1 VPFVHL
7 HLHSEYSLL
16 DGACRIAEIP
26 KVASAMGHNAVAITD
41 HGAMFGAVDFYK
53 ACKKEGVKPIIGC
66 EVYVAHG
73 SRFDKTRTEES
84 SRYHLVLLCKNEVGY
99 KNLCYMV
106 SRGYTEGFYSKPRV
120 DMELLRTHSE
130 GLVCLSA
137 CLAGFIPKMILA
149 GDFEKAR
156 EHALELQKIFG
167 EGNFYLELQ
176 DHGMYGQKEVCEELL
191 SLHNETGIPLVATN
205 DVHYLRR
212 ADADTQAVLMCI
224 QTNNKISDGRPF
236 GFETDEFY
244 YKSTADM
251 ERLFAAYPDACANTQ
266 KIADMCSFDFCFDK
280 LYLPRFVPETGEE
293 PCDYL
298 ARLAREGFER
308 KVREG
313 DIVFTE
319 KHPESE
325 YRERIEYELS
335 VISKM
340 GYSEYYLIVQD
351 FIAAA
356 KSRGIPTGPGRGSGA
371 GSLVAYLCGITDV
384 DSIKHDLMFER
395 FLNPERVSMPD
406 FDTDFCYD
414 RRGEVIDYVSEK
426 YGKDHVCGIATFGT
440 LSAKAVIRDVGR
452 ALGMN
457 YADVDAVA
465 KAVPGDIGV
474 TLADALK
481 GKLGE
486 MYSSSAEVKKLI
498 DISMQLEGMPRH
510 VSAHAAGIVITDR
523 PVYEYV
529 PCAVSSDMT
538 LTQFTMDTVAGL
550 GLLKFDFLGLRYLTI
565 ISDTEKQIKENEPDF
580 DINKIPLDDGAAY
593 NVISQGK
600 TEGLFQLE
608 SAGMKKLLMN
618 MQPHNIEDVVLAI
631 ALYRPG
637 PMDSIPLFL
646 ANRKHPEKVT
656 YKCDALRDIL
666 ANTSGCII
674 YQEQVM
680 QICRTLAGFSF
691 GRADIVRRAMS
702 KKKSGEMEKEHD
714 AFIYGEKDAQGRE
727 VCTGALA
734 AGLSQKDA
742 EEIFSDMADFAKYAF
757 NKSHATAY
765 AYLSYRTAYLKAHYP
780 CEYFASLISS
790 VSDNITK
797 SASYIEEARKM
808 KIEVLGPDIN
818 ESRKTYHV
826 TKGANGKKSIRF
838 GLLGIKNVGDAF
850 LSRVIAEREENGAFA
865 SFIDFVK
872 RMSTYELNKRQVEAL
887 IGSGAL
893 DSLGTQRSAL
903 HAEYE
908 NIIDIYLRRAREQNA
923 DQMDLF
929 TLGNISLKETFGDTD
944 KYNFP
949 DIPEYSV
956 KEKLRQEK
964 EFTGMY
970 FSGHPLDDYAEAMEE
985 ILPMPIGAIL
995 SSFSEE
1001 SNESEADEGTIAFA
1015 DKQRVKL
1022 CGIINAKT
1030 VKSTKNGA
1038 SMAFVTIEDKT
1049 GEIEL
1054 VVFPK
1059 IFADCSHIL
1068 MKDTAICLR
1077 GEISA
1082 EEGKAPKILVS
1093 GVNLIS
1099 EGLPEEAAARRR
1111 AQSAPLPSTP
1121 PPTEKERVQAYIPET
1136 PKDKKLYLKIPDK
1149 DGELFTKVISIISIF
1164 DGRTPVIIYNEK
1176 EKKYEKYSSGIDIRP
1191 NMLAYLKTLLGNNSV
1206 VLK

>member
-1 VPFVHL
+1 MPFVHL

-16 DGACRIAEIP
+16 DGACRISEIP
-26 KVASAMGHNAVAITD
+26 TIAASMGHNAVAITD
-41 HGAMFGAVDFYK
+41 HGAMFGAVDFYRS
-53 ACKKEGVKPIIGC
+53 CKKAGIKPIIGC
-66 EVYVAHG
+66 EVYVSSG
-73 SRFDKTRTEES
+73 SRFEKSRNEEN
-84 SRYHLVLLCKNEVGY
+84 SRYHLLLLCKNETGY
-99 KNLCYMV
+99 RNLCYMV
-106 SRGYTEGFYSKPRV
+106 SKGYTEGFYSKPRI

-137 CLAGFIPKMILA
+137 CLAGFIPQMILA
-149 GDFEKAR
+149 GDYEKAK
-156 EHALELQKIFG
+156 EYALELNSLFG
-167 EGNFYLELQ
+167 AGNFYLELQ
-176 DHGMYGQKEVCEELL
+176 DHGMQGQKEVCEALL

-224 QTNNKISDGRPF
+224 QTNSKISDGRPF
-236 GFETDEFY
+236 GFDTDEFY
-244 YKSTADM
+244 FKSTSEM
-251 ERLFAAYPDACANTQ
+251 ERLFSAYPDACANTQ
-266 KIADMCSFDFCFDK
+266 KIADMCGFDFNFDK
-280 LYLPRFVPETGEE
+280 LYLPKFIPDSGKTPCEHLRFLAEKGFKTKVERGE
-293 PCDYL
+293 
-298 ARLAREGFER
+298 
-308 KVREG
+308 
-313 DIVFTE
+313 IIFTE

-325 YRERIEYELS
+325 YRERMDYELS

-356 KSRGIPTGPGRGSGA
+356 KARSIPTGPGRGSGA

-426 YGKDHVCGIATFGT
+426 YGSDHVCGIATFGT

-465 KAVPGDIGV
+465 KAVPNDLHV

-481 GKLGE
+481 GKIGE
-486 MYSSSAEVKKLI
+486 MYRSSADIKKLI
-498 DISMQLEGMPRH
+498 DISMSLEGMPRH

-529 PCAVSSDMT
+529 PVAVSSDMM
-538 LTQFTMDTVAGL
+538 LTQFTMDTVAQL

-565 ISDTEKQIKENEPDF
+565 ISDTEKQIKERKPDF
-580 DINKIPLDDGAAY
+580 DISKIPLDDEAAY
-593 NVISQGK
+593 NLLSLGK

-608 SAGMKKLLMN
+608 SAGMRKLLMN
-618 MQPHNIEDVVLAI
+618 MQPRNIEDIVLAI

-646 ANRKHPEKVT
+646 SNRKNPDKVT
-656 YKCDALRDIL
+656 YKCDALKEIL
-666 ANTSGCII
+666 SGTSGCII

-714 AFIYGEKDAQGRE
+714 AFIYGEKDENGQT

-734 AGLSQKDA
+734 AGLSLEDA
-742 EEIFSDMADFAKYAF
+742 EEIFDDMSDFAKYAF

-790 VSDNITK
+790 VADNITK
-797 SASYIEEARKM
+797 SASYIEEAKKM
-808 KIEVLGPDIN
+808 RINVLGPDIN

-826 TKGANGKKSIRF
+826 PGGKKSIRF

-850 LSRVIAEREENGAFA
+850 LSQVIAERDENGPFT
-865 SFIDFVK
+865 SFVDFVK
-872 RMSTYELNKRQVEAL
+872 RMSMYELNKRQVEAL
-887 IGSGAL
+887 IGSGAF
-893 DSLGTQRSAL
+893 DSLGTKRSAL
-903 HAEYE
+903 HSEYE
-908 NIIDIYLRRAREQNA
+908 NIIDIYMRRAKEKNA

-929 TLGNISLKETFGDTD
+929 TLGNISAKETFGETD
-944 KYNFP
+944 NYDYP
-949 DIPEYSV
+949 DIPELTT
-956 KEKLRQEK
+956 KEKLREEK

-970 FSGHPLDDYAEAMEE
+970 FSGHPLDDYAEAMDE

-995 SSFSEE
+995 SSFEEEE
-1001 SNESEADEGTIAFA
+1001 SPDDGMIAFT
-1015 DKQRVKL
+1015 DKQKVKL
-1022 CGIINAKT
+1022 CGIISEKT
-1030 VKSTKNGA
+1030 IKTTKNGA

-1054 VVFPK
+1054 VIFPK
-1059 IFADCSHIL
+1059 VFAECSHLLI
-1068 MKDTAICLR
+1068 KEVAICLR

-1082 EEGKAPKILVS
+1082 EEGKSPKILVS
-1093 GVNLIS
+1093 AINHIT
-1099 EGLPEEAAARRR
+1099 EGLPEEVAARKK
-1111 AQSAPLPSTP
+1111 ATSAPLPSTP
-1121 PPTEKERVQAYIPET
+1121 PPSEKERVYSQAPT
-1136 PKDKKLYLKIPDK
+1136 APKNKTLYLKIPDK
-1149 DGELFTKVISIISIF
+1149 EGEVFKKVLNLIMIF
-1164 DGRTPVIIYNEK
+1164 NGNIPVVLYNAK
-1176 EKKYEKYSSGIDIRP
+1176 EKKYEKYNGGVDLRP
-1191 NMLAYLKTLLGNNSV
+1191 NMAAYLRDLLGNDGV
-1206 VLK
+1206 ILK

>member
-1 VPFVHL
+1 MPFVHL

-16 DGACRIAEIP
+16 DGACRISEIP
-26 KVASAMGHNAVAITD
+26 KIAAAMGHNAVAITD

-84 SRYHLVLLCKNEVGY
+84 ARYHLVLLCKNEAGY

-120 DMELLRTHSE
+120 DMELLRAHSE

-137 CLAGFIPKMILA
+137 CLAGFIPKMIIA
-149 GDFEKAR
+149 GDFERAR
-156 EHALELQKIFG
+156 EHALELEKIFG
-167 EGNFYLELQ
+167 KGNFYLELQ
-176 DHGMYGQKEVCEELL
+176 DHGMQGQREVCEALL
-191 SLHNETGIPLVATN
+191 SLHGETGIPLVATN

-224 QTNNKISDGRPF
+224 QTNTKFTDGRPF

-266 KIADMCSFDFCFDK
+266 KIADACNFDFCFDK
-280 LYLPRFVPETGEE
+280 LYLPRFVPETGEA

-308 KVREG
+308 KVSSGE
-313 DIVFTE
+313 IVFTE
-319 KHPESE
+319 KHPKEE
-325 YRERIEYELS
+325 YLERIEYELS

-356 KSRGIPTGPGRGSGA
+356 KARGIPTGPGRGSGA
-371 GSLVAYLCGITDV
+371 GSIVAYLCGITDV
-384 DSIKHDLMFER
+384 DSIKYDLMFER

-414 RRGEVIDYVSEK
+414 RRGEVIDYVAEK

-457 YADVDAVA
+457 YADVDVVA
-465 KAVPGDIGV
+465 KAVPNDLGV

-481 GKLGE
+481 GKIGE
-486 MYSSSAEVKKLI
+486 MYNSSAEVKKLI
-498 DISMQLEGMPRH
+498 DISLQLEGMPRH

-565 ISDTEKQIKENEPDF
+565 ISDTEKQIREHTPDF
-580 DINKIPLDDGAAY
+580 DINKIPLDDEGAYTILA
-593 NVISQGK
+593 QGK

-608 SAGMKKLLMN
+608 SAGMRKLLMN
-618 MQPHNIEDVVLAI
+618 MQPRNIEDIVLAI

-656 YKCDALRDIL
+656 YKCEALRDIL
-666 ANTSGCII
+666 GGTSGCII

-702 KKKSGEMEKEHD
+702 KKKSGEMEKEHE
-714 AFIYGEKDAQGRE
+714 AFIYGEKDAEGRTI
-727 VCTGALA
+727 CTGALA
-734 AGLSQKDA
+734 AGLSLEDA

-808 KIEVLGPDIN
+808 RIEVLGPDIN

-826 TKGANGKKSIRF
+826 TTGAGGKKSVRF

-850 LSRVIAEREENGAFA
+850 LSRVIAEREENGAFT
-865 SFIDFVK
+865 SFVDFAK

-887 IGSGAL
+887 IGSGAF
-893 DSLGTQRSAL
+893 DALGTPRSAL
-903 HAEYE
+903 HSEYE
-908 NIIDIYLRRAREQNA
+908 TIVDMYLRRAREQNA

-929 TLGNISLKETFGDTD
+929 TLGNISAKETFGDTD
-944 KYNFP
+944 KYNYP

-970 FSGHPLDDYAEAMEE
+970 FSGHPLDDYAEAIEE

-995 SSFSEE
+995 ASFSEE
-1001 SNESEADEGTIAFA
+1001 EEAAEADESAIAFT
-1015 DKQRVKL
+1015 DKQKVKL
-1022 CGIINAKT
+1022 CGIINTKT
-1030 VKSTKNGA
+1030 VKTTKNGA
-1038 SMAFVTIEDKT
+1038 SMAFITIEDKT

-1059 IFADCSHIL
+1059 VFGDCSHIL

-1093 GVNLIS
+1093 AVNLIS

-1111 AQSAPLPSTP
+1111 AGSAPMPSTP
-1121 PPTEKERVQAYIPET
+1121 PPTERERVEAYVPEA
-1136 PKDKKLYLKIPDK
+1136 PKDRKLYLKVPDK
-1149 DGELFTKVISIISIF
+1149 ESEVFRKVMSIISIF
-1164 DGRTPVIIYNEK
+1164 EGRTPVIIYNEK
-1176 EKKYEKYSSGIDIRP
+1176 EKKYEKYSAGIDVRP
-1191 NMLAYLKTLLGNNSV
+1191 NMMAYLRTLLGESGV